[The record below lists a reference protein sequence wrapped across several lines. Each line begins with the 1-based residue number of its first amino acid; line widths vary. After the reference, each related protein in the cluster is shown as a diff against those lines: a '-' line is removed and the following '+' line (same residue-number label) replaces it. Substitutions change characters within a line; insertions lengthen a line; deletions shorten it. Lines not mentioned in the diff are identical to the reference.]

1 MGHPARIRSLLVL
14 SLLSGLTTLEAQKE
28 ELGQQP
34 LKRALRAARDRVFP
48 RLVHIRPVLDL
59 SRGGKKT
66 EAILTG
72 SGVIVSSD
80 GLVIT
85 NFHVAGIAKRMIC
98 TLADR
103 RRLGAD
109 VVGSD
114 AATDLALIRLRLDEL
129 NLERIDFAEFGD
141 VDDLE
146 VGDFVMTMGS
156 PLGLTRSLSL
166 GVVSCRDRFLPPMT
180 VSGHVPTGLFNTW
193 IQTDAAINPG
203 NSGGPLI
210 DLTGRVIGINTRGF
224 RNADNL
230 GFAIPGDV
238 VQEVLAALL
247 EQGRV
252 VRSEIGVSCQ
262 PLEEMSGM
270 MGGGGGVLISSVA
283 KDSPAAESGLRVGD
297 VLLSYDGVTL
307 AAQFDEDMPLVRRR
321 MAAVPVGKQVEA
333 VVRRHGEQVV
343 FSLTTEPWE
352 PPAEEDLELSEWG
365 LTVRGLSAGERRDR
379 YLPEGVG
386 VLVTGVRKG
395 GLAGHTRPSLLAA
408 DVLVEVDGNDL
419 SEPDDVERRLLE
431 ARDAGLEAVLL
442 RVIRGHA
449 TYLMAMPAG
458 ANPIRDEEGER

>member
-1 MGHPARIRSLLVL
+1 MGSPARIWSLLLL
-14 SLLSGLTTLEAQKE
+14 SLVSFLTTLEAQQVPRQQ
-28 ELGQQP
+28 EL
-34 LKRALRAARDRVFP
+34 RDALRAARDRVFP
-48 RLVHIRPVLDL
+48 TLVHIRPVLDL

-66 EAILTG
+66 ETMLTG

-109 VVGSD
+109 LVGAD

-129 NLERIDFAEFGD
+129 NLERINCAEFGD
-141 VDDLE
+141 MDGLE

-166 GVVSCRDRFLPPMT
+166 GVVSCRDRYLPPMT

-203 NSGGPLI
+203 NSGGPLV
-210 DLTGRVIGINTRGF
+210 DLSGRVIGINTRGY
-224 RNADNL
+224 RGAENL

-247 EQGRV
+247 ETGRV
-252 VRSEIGVSCQ
+252 IRSEIGVSCQ
-262 PLEEMSGM
+262 SLEEMSNIL
-270 MGGGGGVLISSVA
+270 GGGGGVLISSVA
-283 KDSPAAESGLRVGD
+283 SDSPAYECGLRVGD
-297 VLLSYDGVTL
+297 LLISYDGQPL
-307 AAQFDEDMPLVRRR
+307 AAQFDEDLPLVQRR
-321 MAAVPVGKQVEA
+321 MAAVPVGKRVEA
-333 VVRRHGEQVV
+333 VVRRHGEQIA
-343 FSLTTEPWE
+343 FSLTTERWE
-352 PPAEEDLELSEWG
+352 PPAEEDLELPEWG
-365 LTVRGLSAGERRDR
+365 LTVRGLSADERRDR
-379 YLPEGVG
+379 YLPDAVG

-395 GLAGHTRPSLLAA
+395 GLAGRTRPSLLAD
-408 DVLVEVDGNDL
+408 DVLVAVDGEKL
-419 SEPDDVERRLLE
+419 AAPDDVEGRLLE
-431 ARDAGLEAVLL
+431 ARAAGLEAVLL

-449 TYLMAMPAG
+449 TYLMAMPVG
-458 ANPIRDEEGER
+458 EEPGGDDGGEP